1 MDKEYNS
8 LIKKL
13 TSTDEKIGVY
23 AKMAKKDFSEDT
35 IADACSSLAEFKK
48 IHNAIEVIRG
58 TNTNGKFSFMEYF
71 DLEMKIEMEGTYPI
85 IAGNVFTSTNLPDFA
100 RPSNGIGFVVMDVED
115 KIDATGVW
123 TTSISTR
130 ACPYLNL

>member
-1 MDKEYNS
+1 
-8 LIKKL
+8 
-13 TSTDEKIGVY
+13 
-23 AKMAKKDFSEDT
+23 
-35 IADACSSLAEFKK
+35 LAEFKK

-58 TNTNGKFSFMEYF
+58 TSTDNKFSFMEYF

-130 ACPYLNL
+130 ACPYLNI